1 MGTWFSKK
9 RWWFL
14 YVSICAGRALHT
26 LVCCLCITAAARA
39 RRVSHFST
47 SRLMR
52 LWGQSASGQ
61 SWPCYSFFLS
71 HQHTHDLKYK
81 PKGDTT
87 TAANWEFLITT
98 HYNQKQCF
106 WIIIFPMYIYIV
118 INYFI
123 HPHCWFS
130 ITIQHL
136 RGCFPVHLLAESSYL
151 SIVWKLERKGLKNQ
165 SKWAKASKSLSPPSQ
180 RREGYLTHTWQRQSA
195 ANSARGNRR
204 EEGQQTAKKDQD
216 KEETSRSEA

>member
-1 MGTWFSKK
+1 MVSLCVHM
-9 RWWFL
+9 RWKSSSHSGL
-14 YVSICAGRALHT
+14 LSVYNCGGQGQKGL
-26 LVCCLCITAAARA
+26 
-39 RRVSHFST
+39 HFST

-106 WIIIFPMYIYIV
+106 WIIIFPMYIYIGYKLLYSSPLL
-118 INYFI
+118 IFYH
-123 HPHCWFS
+123 HP
-130 ITIQHL
+130 T
-136 RGCFPVHLLAESSYL
+136 
-151 SIVWKLERKGLKNQ
+151 LERLFSSASTCRKLIPKHRLEAGKERVKESVKVSKGIQKPI
-165 SKWAKASKSLSPPSQ
+165 SSKSAAWRLSHTH
-180 RREGYLTHTWQRQSA
+180 LT
-195 ANSARGNRR
+195 
-204 EEGQQTAKKDQD
+204 
-216 KEETSRSEA
+216 ETECCQ